1 MSCPWFFSGIM
12 PGSNAHHD
20 TSDLDRSMEDI
31 GLGSRDG
38 LGRPKVM
45 GDALRY
51 YEENV

>member
-1 MSCPWFFSGIM
+1 M